1 MIKEFKGRF
10 CDLKMSGSESLN
22 MEALAKSFLAGG
34 ISGMCA
40 KSAVAPLDRI
50 KILLQAQSR
59 HYRHLG
65 VWKGLSKIVSEESVL
80 ALYKGNGAQ
89 MLRIFPYAALQFAS
103 YETYRSTLPGALNLS
118 HESHIVKFVSGS
130 LAGVTAVTMT
140 FPLDTIRA
148 RLAFQVAGEHVY
160 TGILDTARTITR
172 DEGGPRG
179 LYRGLSPTLVAMV
192 PYSGLTF
199 YCFEV
204 LKHQVL
210 VLYPTACVST
220 EEGVSLG
227 VTAKL
232 LCGAVAGG
240 VAQTAA
246 YPLDVTR
253 RRMQLALMQPETVK
267 YAEGLLGTL
276 KLIYR
281 EDGVVKGLYRG
292 MSVNYLR
299 AVPMVAVTFSMYE
312 LLKQSMG
319 LSTAVKF
326 STG

>member
-1 MIKEFKGRF
+1 MGDSKTET
-10 CDLKMSGSESLN
+10 LN
-22 MEALAKSFLAGG
+22 ASTLAKSFLAGG

-50 KILLQAQSR
+50 KILLQAQNK
-59 HYRHLG
+59 HYKHLG
-65 VWKGLSKIVSEESVL
+65 VWKGLSKIVTEENVA

-103 YETYRSTLPGALNLS
+103 YETYRTILPSILNLD
-118 HESHIVKFVSGS
+118 HQSHIVKFASGS
-130 LAGVTAVTMT
+130 LAGLTAVTMT

-148 RLAFQVAGEHVY
+148 RLAFQVAGEHRY
-160 TGILDTARTITR
+160 TGIADTARSIVR
-172 DEGGPRG
+172 DEGGVRG

-204 LKHQVL
+204 LKHQFL
-210 VLYPTACVST
+210 VNFPSACIESD
-220 EEGVSLG
+220 EGVSLG
-227 VTAKL
+227 VPAKL
-232 LCGAVAGG
+232 VCGAVAGG
-240 VAQTAA
+240 VAQTVA

-253 RRMQLALMQPETVK
+253 RRMQLALMQPETAK
-267 YAEGLLGTL
+267 YAAGLIGTL
-276 KLIYR
+276 RLIYR
-281 EDGVVKGLYRG
+281 EDGVVRGLYRG

-319 LSTAVKF
+319 I
-326 STG
+326 STGVKISTG